1 MSKKSRQGHL
11 PRSKRKKGK
20 SSSLAVADQR
30 QAIAQ
35 TPEPVSHSGISTP
48 SVKVPTS
55 APTSAVRQYP
65 HISAEIRR
73 IGVLAGITLSVL
85 AVLAFV
91 LS

>member
-1 MSKKSRQGHL
+1 MSKKSRHV
-11 PRSKRKKGK
+11 PRSKRKKSRG
-20 SSSLAVADQR
+20 SPLAVAAQR

-35 TPEPVSHSGISTP
+35 MPEPVPPSGISTP

-65 HISAEIRR
+65 HISAEVRR
-73 IGVLAGITLSVL
+73 IGMLAAVILSVL